1 MRLDLSDW
9 LVIGLYFLISAA
21 IGLAYTRRASRSLA
35 DYFVS
40 GRSLPWWLAGT
51 SMVATTFA
59 ADTPLVVAGLVSK
72 YGVAGNWLWW
82 NGAISGVLTVFFFS
96 RLWRRAGVLTDVEF
110 AELRYGGRPAAALRG
125 FRALYLAIPVNLI
138 IMGWVTRAMADVLQ
152 ISLNVNAW
160 RAAILLLAITAVYSM
175 LSGLWGVIVTDVFQF
190 VLAMGGTI
198 LLAILAVNS
207 VGGLDVLIEKTTSH
221 FGSTAAAFGV
231 LPPLDQSWLPVST
244 LMIWLSV
251 QWWAAWY
258 PGQEPGGGGY
268 VVQRILSAKDERHGL
283 LATLWFTI
291 AHYALRPWPWILVGF
306 VGLISYPGLA
316 NPEHGYVRVMV
327 DVLPSPFKGLLLAAF
342 AAAYMSTI
350 STHLNWGAS
359 YLVNDVYLRFIKPTA
374 SPRAQLIASRLATGL
389 MMLGSLIVMSVLSS
403 VEQGWKLLIG
413 LGAGTGLVFILRW
426 YWWRV
431 NAWSEISA
439 MVTSF
444 VTSLV
449 MASQGYDLL
458 NPSSSG
464 YAKSM
469 LVTVLITT
477 VVWITVTLL
486 TAPESAA
493 TLDRFYR
500 QVRPGGPGW
509 RMVSRRLGFG
519 DDPIP
524 GGALSWINWVA
535 GVASVYCAVFAV
547 GAFLTGSPGAGAV
560 YTSIAIGAFA
570 LIQRNLRA
578 DQQLVASVDRS
589 RGHNLGFTASREVGD
604 LPDSPRKLG

>member
-1 MRLDLSDW
+1 MTLELSDW
-9 LVIGLYFLISAA
+9 LIIVLYFVLSAA
-21 IGLAYTRRASRSLA
+21 IGLAYTRKASRSLA

-59 ADTPLVVAGLVSK
+59 ADTPLAVAGLVSK

-110 AELRYGGRPAAALRG
+110 AELRYGGRPAAFLRG
-125 FRALYLAIPVNLI
+125 FRALYLAIPINLI
-138 IMGWVTRAMADVLQ
+138 IMGWVTRAMVTILA
-152 ISLNVNAW
+152 ITLNLNPW
-160 RAAILLLAITAVYSM
+160 RAAIFLFAVTACYSVF
-175 LSGLWGVIVTDVFQF
+175 SGLWGVIVTDMFQF
-190 VLAMGGTI
+190 IIAMGGTI
-198 LLAILAVNS
+198 LLAVLAVNAM
-207 VGGLDVLIEKTTSH
+207 GGLETVTTRVAEH
-221 FGSTAAAFGV
+221 FGSTQAAFGV
-231 LPPLDQSWLPVST
+231 IPPTDQAWLPLST
-244 LMIWLSV
+244 LLVFLAV

-306 VGLISYPGLA
+306 VALLRYPGLP
-316 NPEHGYVRVMV
+316 NPEEGYVRVMV
-327 DVLPSPFKGLLLAAF
+327 DILPSPYKGLLLAAF

-359 YLVNDVYLRFIKPTA
+359 YLVNDVYLRFLKPDA
-374 SPRAQLIASRLATGL
+374 SPRAQVVASRLATAVL
-389 MMLGSLIVMSVLSS
+389 MVCSLIVMSFLSS

-426 YWWRV
+426 YWWRL

-439 MVTSF
+439 MVASFITS
-444 VTSLV
+444 VLLATY
-449 MASQGYDLL
+449 GYDLS
-458 NPSSSG
+458 NPASST
-464 YAKSM
+464 YAKTM
-469 LVTVLITT
+469 LITVAVTT
-477 VVWITVTLL
+477 VVWLSVTLL
-486 TAPESAA
+486 TKPESNT

-500 QVRPGGPGW
+500 QVRPGGLGW
-509 RMVSRRLGFG
+509 RVVSRRLGFG

-524 GGALSWINWVA
+524 GGVLSWVNWLA
-535 GVASVYCAVFAV
+535 GITAVYCAVFSV
-547 GAFLTGSPGAGAV
+547 GAFLTGSPVSGLV
-560 YTSIAIGAFA
+560 YAAIAIACFA
-570 LIQRNLRA
+570 LIMRNLRA
-578 DQQLVASVDRS
+578 DDQLAASVDRTQAA
-589 RGHNLGFTASREVGD
+589 GLGFSQ
-604 LPDSPRKLG
+604 SS

>member
-1 MRLDLSDW
+1 MRLTASDW
-9 LVIGLYFLISAA
+9 LIIALYFVISAA
-21 IGLAYTRRASRSLA
+21 IGLAYTRKASRSLA

-59 ADTPLVVAGLVSK
+59 ADTPLAVAGLVAK

-82 NGAISGVLTVFFFS
+82 NGAFSGVLTVFFFS

-125 FRALYLAIPVNLI
+125 FRALYLALPINLI
-138 IMGWVTRAMADVLQ
+138 IMGWVTRAMVTILG
-152 ISLNVNAW
+152 ITLNLNPW
-160 RAAILLLAITAVYSM
+160 RAAIFLFGVTAVYSVF
-175 LSGLWGVIVTDVFQF
+175 SGLWGVIVTDMFQF
-190 VLAMGGTI
+190 VIAMGGTI
-198 LLAILAVNS
+198 LLAVLAVNAT
-207 VGGLDVLIEKTTSH
+207 GGLDIVTARVADH
-221 FGSTAAAFGV
+221 FGSKGAAFGV
-231 LPPLDQSWLPVST
+231 IPPTDQAWLPLST
-244 LMIWLSV
+244 LLVFLGV

-306 VGLISYPGLA
+306 VALLRYPGLA
-316 NPEHGYVRVMV
+316 NPEEGYVRVMV
-327 DVLPSPFKGLLLAAF
+327 DILPSPYKGLLLAAF

-359 YLVNDVYLRFIKPTA
+359 YLVNDVYLRFLRPDAT
-374 SPRAQLIASRLATGL
+374 PRAQVIASRVATGF
-389 MMLGSLIVMSVLSS
+389 MMVSTLIVMSFLTS

-439 MVTSF
+439 MVASFITSII
-444 VTSLV
+444 L
-449 MASQGYDLL
+449 A
-458 NPSSSG
+458 SSG
-464 YAKSM
+464 LDLANPASATYAKTM
-469 LVTVLITT
+469 LITVFVTT
-477 VVWITVTLL
+477 VVWLSVTLL
-486 TAPESAA
+486 TPPETVA

-500 QVRPGGPGW
+500 KVRPGGPGW
-509 RMVSRRLGFG
+509 RVVSRRLGFG
-519 DDPIP
+519 NDPIP
-524 GGALSWINWVA
+524 GGALSWVNWVA
-535 GVASVYCAVFAV
+535 GIAAVYCAVFAV
-547 GAFLTGSPGAGAV
+547 GAFLTGTPLSGVAYAG
-560 YTSIAIGAFA
+560 IALAAFA
-570 LIQRNLRA
+570 LIQRNLRLDERFA
-578 DQQLVASVDRS
+578 ASVDRTH
-589 RGHNLGFTASREVGD
+589 GVGLGFSQ
-604 LPDSPRKLG
+604 SK

>member
-1 MRLDLSDW
+1 MHLVFSDW
-9 LVIGLYFLISAA
+9 LIIVIYFVLSAG
-21 IGLAYTRRASRSLA
+21 IGLAYTRKAGRSLA

-59 ADTPLVVAGLVSK
+59 ADTPLVVAGLVAK

-82 NGAISGVLTVFFFS
+82 NGAFSGVLTVFFFS

-110 AELRYGGRPAAALRG
+110 AELRYGGRPAAVLRG
-125 FRALYLAIPVNLI
+125 FRALYLALPINLI
-138 IMGWVTRAMADVLQ
+138 IMGWVTKAMVTILH
-152 ISLNVNAW
+152 ISLNIDAW
-160 RAAILLLAITAVYSM
+160 KSAIFLFGLTALYSVF
-175 LSGLWGVIVTDVFQF
+175 SGLWGVIVTDLFQF
-190 VLAMGGTI
+190 VVAMGGSI
-198 LLAILAVNS
+198 LLAVIAVQS
-207 VGGLDVLIEKTTSH
+207 MGGLDVLASKAAAH
-221 FGSTAAAFGV
+221 FGSTDAAFGI
-231 LPPLDQSWLPVST
+231 LPPVGQAWLPLST
-244 LMIWLSV
+244 LMIYLSV

-306 VGLISYPGLA
+306 VGLLRYPGLA
-316 NPEHGYVRVMV
+316 NPEEGYVRVMV

-359 YLVNDVYLRFIKPTA
+359 YLVNDVYLRFIKPDA
-374 SPRAQLIASRLATGL
+374 GPRAQVFASRIATVVL
-389 MMLGSLIVMSVLSS
+389 MVCSLIVMGFLSS
-403 VEQGWKLLIG
+403 VEQGWKVLIG

-439 MVTSF
+439 MAASF
-444 VTSLV
+444 IISMTLLSLHH
-449 MASQGYDLL
+449 GLGDT
-458 NPSSSG
+458 SSG
-464 YAKSM
+464 DYAFTM
-469 LVTVLITT
+469 LVTVGVTT
-477 VVWITVTLL
+477 VVWLAVTYL
-486 TAPESAA
+486 TPPETPA

-509 RMVSRRLGFG
+509 RAVAERLGYG
-519 DDPIP
+519 EDRIP
-524 GGALSWINWVA
+524 GGALSWVNWVA
-535 GVASVYCAVFAV
+535 GLAAVYTAVFAV
-547 GAFLTGSPGAGAV
+547 GAVLTGTPGRGLVYAAV
-560 YTSIAIGAFA
+560 SIGAFL

-578 DQQLVASVDRS
+578 DEQLAASVDS
-589 RGHNLGFTASREVGD
+589 TLS
-604 LPDSPRKLG
+604 PDVSFDSGK